1 MMGSY
6 NLVRPGEDSSK
17 DAARRRMYVVAG
29 VILLALV
36 AVAALAGSS
45 SDKPSALSG
54 KTSLY
59 QGPDVK
65 GSPKLLAKPASAAAR
80 LQEGGEEAAAPAE
93 EAAAPAEDAAA
104 APAAPAAAAPAAA
117 TPAADAAAA
126 PAKNTAAAPAKDA
139 AAAPAANDKK
149 KKPDG
154 VLGTMSEFAP
164 HLDKIHWPASYDDIR
179 SIFGMHLDW
188 ILFIALLAAICWG
201 YIKYIRPQLHQ
212 HDELEMDE
220 NDVTANILLM
230 PGEEIFF
237 HKEEPGATSA
247 LEAISGGN
255 RVWKLG
261 VTTRRIV
268 AQKREATCF
277 GTCQLTARE
286 DCWPIE
292 NVAKVSVLSGEF
304 MGYSVPLL
312 WEMAQKYFLIALVFD
327 FMHSF
332 IKANILDFFG
342 EAATDPTV
350 LKCIYGLNIFMYILC
365 NLLFLL
371 AVVYSFAVMWLV
383 VFPMSLVKVYIT
395 REMEEEGNPINHISS
410 WCCGMKNNSK
420 PMESFTFKTADAYK
434 AYQAIMAARAGV
446 NAGEQWRAPAA
457 NESSPAKPTM
467 NLV

>member
-1 MMGSY
+1 MGSRDAY
-6 NLVRPGEDSSK
+6 NMVRADDSSK
-17 DAARRRMYVVAG
+17 DAARRRTQMVAV

-45 SDKPSALSG
+45 SAKPASLSG
-54 KTSLY
+54 KTTLY
-59 QGPDVK
+59 QGPVVK
-65 GSPKLLAKPASAAAR
+65 RAPAAKLLAQPNSIQHTRLQDEEAEAEAEAAAPEEAA
-80 LQEGGEEAAAPAE
+80 EGEDAAAAAPAEGDAAAAAPAEGDAAAAAAPAE
-93 EAAAPAEDAAA
+93 EE
-104 APAAPAAAAPAAA
+104 
-117 TPAADAAAA
+117 
-126 PAKNTAAAPAKDA
+126 AKPE
-139 AAAPAANDKK
+139 
-149 KKPDG
+149 G
-154 VLGTMSEFAP
+154 VMGAMSEFTP
-164 HLDKIHWPASYDDIR
+164 HLDKIHWPQNYDDIR

-188 ILFIALLAAICWG
+188 ILFIILLAAICWG
-201 YIKYIRPQLHQ
+201 YIKYIRPQLNL

-237 HKEEPGATSA
+237 HKEEPATTSA
-247 LEAISGGN
+247 LEMLMCGCGN

-304 MGYSVPLL
+304 WGYSVPSL

-327 FMHSF
+327 FAHSF
-332 IKANILDFFG
+332 IKANIMDFFG
-342 EAATDPTV
+342 EAAKDETIQKIIT
-350 LKCIYGLNIFMYILC
+350 GLNIFMYILC

-371 AVVYSFAVMWLV
+371 AVIYSFAVMSLV
-383 VFPMSLVKVYIT
+383 VFPMSLVKVYLT
-395 REMEEEGNPINHISS
+395 REMEEEGNPINHIST

-420 PMESFTFKTADAYK
+420 PMENFTFKTVDAYK

-446 NAGEQWRAPAA
+446 NGGEGTWKVGQP
-457 NESSPAKPTM
+457 K
-467 NLV
+467 

>member
-1 MMGSY
+1 
-6 NLVRPGEDSSK
+6 
-17 DAARRRMYVVAG
+17 
-29 VILLALV
+29 
-36 AVAALAGSS
+36 
-45 SDKPSALSG
+45 
-54 KTSLY
+54 
-59 QGPDVK
+59 
-65 GSPKLLAKPASAAAR
+65 
-80 LQEGGEEAAAPAE
+80 
-93 EAAAPAEDAAA
+93 
-104 APAAPAAAAPAAA
+104 
-117 TPAADAAAA
+117 
-126 PAKNTAAAPAKDA
+126 
-139 AAAPAANDKK
+139 
-149 KKPDG
+149 
-154 VLGTMSEFAP
+154 
-164 HLDKIHWPASYDDIR
+164 
-179 SIFGMHLDW
+179 
-188 ILFIALLAAICWG
+188 
-201 YIKYIRPQLHQ
+201 
-212 HDELEMDE
+212 MDE

-383 VFPMSLVKVYIT
+383 VFPMSLVKVYLT

-420 PMESFTFKTADAYK
+420 PMESFTFKTTDAYK

-446 NAGEQWRAPAA
+446 VSVLVISFAPAIVSSCAFFFQSCSFVILQA
-457 NESSPAKPTM
+457 NCARPLS
-467 NLV
+467 